1 MLASDSRLL
10 PSHTI
15 QYIGMLLEHPLN
27 FPMADVTSS
36 FLVITMFL
44 WDGRKGKQAMAT
56 GHRGPL

>member
-15 QYIGMLLEHPLN
+15 QYIRMPVEHPLN
-27 FPMADVTSS
+27 FLMADVTSS

-44 WDGRKGKQAMAT
+44 WEGRKGKQGMAT
-56 GHRGPL
+56 GHREPL